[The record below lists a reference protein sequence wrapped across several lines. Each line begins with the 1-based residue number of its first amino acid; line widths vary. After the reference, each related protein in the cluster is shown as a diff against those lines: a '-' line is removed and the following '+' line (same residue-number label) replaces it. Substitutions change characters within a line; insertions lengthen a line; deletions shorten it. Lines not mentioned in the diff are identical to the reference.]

1 MNMPA
6 GQHPFADFMAKFISV
21 IFHPVLMPLYG
32 LIIIFSAP
40 TLFDFLPSVQKKI
53 VLLIFST
60 NNILLPLSLIPY
72 MKWRKMISSWTIDD
86 RSERIIPMAI
96 TSFFYLVTVY
106 VVLKFN
112 IPVFIKAFILSTAL
126 FSFVLTI
133 INFWWKIS
141 IHAAGAGAMTS
152 LIFVLSIKMHT
163 PLTPFL
169 ISAILASGL
178 ILSSRLW
185 LNSHNPK
192 EVWFGYLA
200 GIAGVAGFLSIF

>member
-126 FSFVLTI
+126 FSFVLTV

-141 IHAAGAGAMTS
+141 IHSAAAGAMTS

-192 EVWFGYLA
+192 EVWIGYLA
-200 GIAGVAGFLSIF
+200 GIAGMAGFLSIF